1 MKFWYTSYI
10 ASILLSTEIVKKHIV
25 LLSTVTLSEHLRSP
39 SVFWWSSCCSSF
51 LFLCVLSYYVSL
63 RSVLCVLM
71 SVTISPLKRCSVHLY
86 LQLFVGGLMSY
97 LRYTCLLA
105 CGGVLFVFVFCLV
118 HHMLKVFLDFPFL
131 ITPSVFSNVYL
142 PFCLS
147 DNSIL

>member
-1 MKFWYTSYI
+1 LIHI
-10 ASILLSTEIVKKHIV
+10 AYCEHITIYWNSEQAYA
-25 LLSTVTLSEHLRSP
+25 LFSTVTLSEHLRSP
-39 SVFWWSSCCSSF
+39 SVFWWSPCCSSF

-63 RSVLCVLM
+63 RSVLCVVM

-118 HHMLKVFLDFPFL
+118 HHMLNFFWIFHFWLPLRYSLTFIYRSVYQTIVFC
-131 ITPSVFSNVYL
+131 NV
-142 PFCLS
+142 S
-147 DNSIL
+147 